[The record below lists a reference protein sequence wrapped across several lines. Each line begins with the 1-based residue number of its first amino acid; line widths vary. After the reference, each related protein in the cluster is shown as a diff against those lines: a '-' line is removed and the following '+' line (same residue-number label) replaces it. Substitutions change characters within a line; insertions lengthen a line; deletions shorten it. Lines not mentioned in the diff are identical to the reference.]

1 MPHTPKQKKTQPR
14 KSSAYCGC
22 EWLDVPYDLQLKR
35 KNEYMRELF
44 TDVLADQ
51 GTSCE
56 ETLQDIVAMDTH
68 GKEAPMHFR
77 YKIAT
82 PFARAE
88 TSVIGQR
95 KSRAK
100 DRTQRGKD
108 ACALRKK
115 AAKTSGIACGFYEP
129 GTHHIVPCTD
139 CPSEATG
146 AREILNGI
154 AEKAALLGI
163 EAYDEDSCT
172 GVLRHAILRI
182 SKSSGEIMLV
192 LVTRVRNFPQKK
204 ALVRDILRAF
214 PQITT
219 VVQNVN
225 ARNTNAMLGSYNV
238 TLFGPGKIRDTLL
251 DCTFEIGPCSFFQTN
266 PEQTETLY
274 QVAIDDVRTCLEKR
288 SKEARKPRKRKPA
301 RAKAP
306 HTAEMLRIMDSY
318 CGCGT
323 IGICLASQLKNTV
336 VLGIDQ
342 VEDSIERAKR
352 NRKINHLGSRCVY
365 SLDDATHF
373 MQDFVYAANAE
384 AEPHSSAESSEDT
397 RGCTPRFDAI
407 IMDPPRAG
415 STPEFIAGACAL
427 APRCIVYISCNPRTQ
442 ARDLAEF
449 WRRGYK
455 VKRITPVDM
464 FPHTPHVETVV
475 LMSRVEGK

>member
-1 MPHTPKQKKTQPR
+1 MPHTPKQTKTQPS
-14 KSSAYCGC
+14 KSSPYCGC
-22 EWLDVPYDLQLKR
+22 EWLDVPYALQLKR

-82 PFARAE
+82 PFARADAE
-88 TSVIGQR
+88 VQGR
-95 KSRAK
+95 KNTRAQ
-100 DRTQRGKD
+100 DHAPRGKN
-108 ACALRKK
+108 AYAARKK
-115 AAKTSGIACGFYEP
+115 GTKPAGIACGFYEP
-129 GTHHIVPCTD
+129 GTHHIVPCNS
-139 CPSEATG
+139 CPSEAIG
-146 AREILNGI
+146 AREILNCI

-204 ALVRDILRAF
+204 ALVRDILRAY

-238 TLFGPGKIRDTLL
+238 TLFGPGKIHDTLL
-251 DCTFEIGPCSFFQTN
+251 GCTFEIGPCSFFQTN
-266 PEQTETLY
+266 PEQTEKLY

-384 AEPHSSAESSEDT
+384 AEAHSSAESSEDT
-397 RGCTPRFDAI
+397 RDCTPRFDAI

-464 FPHTPHVETVV
+464 FPHTPHVECVC
-475 LMSRVEGK
+475 LMSRKG